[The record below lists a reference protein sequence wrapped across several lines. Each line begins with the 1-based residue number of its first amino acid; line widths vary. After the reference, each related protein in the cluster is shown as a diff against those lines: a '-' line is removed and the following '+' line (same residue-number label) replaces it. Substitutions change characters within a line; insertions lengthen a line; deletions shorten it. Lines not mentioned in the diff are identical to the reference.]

1 MANEQAITSND
12 KPKTTLLDF
21 MRETRRE
28 ISKVTWPTRKEIS
41 TSTLLIVV
49 FALVVGTFF
58 LIVDQAVGWIVSQIL
73 GMN

>member
-41 TSTLLIVV
+41 TTTLLIVV

-73 GMN
+73 

>member
-41 TSTLLIVV
+41 TTTLLIVV